1 MLKRLYNEARF
12 TLSIL
17 TTGPVLVRS
26 GFPTLTGPDM
36 TPVLTYRSGEW
47 QVYLPGSSLKG
58 VIRSHLEK
66 ICRTL
71 RAEDPVVCDPFRK
84 LKDLGKV
91 ENGALV
97 CPNYA
102 DVFCGDKFERRAKE
116 KFKLEFDKSEWRHKE
131 EKLTTE
137 DAYGDSCP
145 ICRLFGSTEFIG
157 RVSIGDAYLDS
168 KAPIARPTELRD
180 GVGIDRLTGGAFGR
194 ALFNLETVSS
204 NVLFR
209 STIHVRNFEDWQLG
223 MLLTAAQDMTDGLI
237 RIGSGRSR
245 GFGSVTAKVHEVT
258 VSYIG
263 PQKSKPDN
271 EVWGLGRFLARDGQ
285 AGAYRTFPDDVLT
298 VPVAPA
304 ATPRGIR
311 HVESFKAE
319 ALTGL
324 TEAAAGRFVERI
336 RDWET
341 PNSMKLD
348 RLQYHR

>member
-1 MLKRLYNEARF
+1 
-12 TLSIL
+12 
-17 TTGPVLVRS
+17 VLVRS

-36 TPVLTYRSGEW
+36 TPVLTYRNGDW

-71 RAEDPVVCDPFRK
+71 RPDPPVVCDPFRK
-84 LKDLGKV
+84 LKNLGRV
-91 ENGALV
+91 ERGELA

-102 DVFCGDKFERRAKE
+102 DVFCGDKFERRSKD
-116 KFKLEFDKSEWRHKE
+116 KFTLEIDKSEWRHEK

-137 DAYGDSCP
+137 IAYGDSCP

-168 KAPIARPTELRD
+168 KQPIPRPTELRD

-223 MLLTAAQDMTDGLI
+223 MLLTAAQDMADGLI

-245 GFGSVTAKVHEVT
+245 GFGSVTAKVHEVAI
-258 VSYIG
+258 SYIG
-263 PQKSKPDN
+263 PQGGKPDN
-271 EVWGLGRFLARDGQ
+271 EVWGLGKFLARDGQ
-285 AGAYRTFPDDVLT
+285 PGSYRTFPDDLLAA
-298 VPVAPA
+298 PIAPA
-304 ATPRGIR
+304 VAQKGIR
-311 HVESFKAE
+311 HVESYKAE
-319 ALTGL
+319 ALAEL
-324 TEAAAGRFVERI
+324 TKVASGRFVKRI
-336 RDWET
+336 TEWQT
-341 PNSMKLD
+341 PDSMKFGALHYQ
-348 RLQYHR
+348 R